1 MEFLT
6 DYSTIPAFMV
16 IIYLLAEIFKKVTR
30 DSRNEFIPALC
41 GLVGAVLAVIA
52 FFTVPNYIPA
62 ENLFEAVAI
71 GIVSGLATTGV
82 NQIYKQASD
91 NAKG

>member
-1 MEFLT
+1 MEFLAN
-6 DYSTIPAFMV
+6 YSTIPAFMV
-16 IIYLLAEIFKKVTR
+16 IIYLLAEIFKKATR
-30 DSRNEFIPALC
+30 DSRNELIPALC
-41 GLVGAVLAVIA
+41 GLAGAVLSVIA
-52 FFTVPNYIPA
+52 FFTVPAFIPA
-62 ENLFEAVAI
+62 TNLFEAIAI